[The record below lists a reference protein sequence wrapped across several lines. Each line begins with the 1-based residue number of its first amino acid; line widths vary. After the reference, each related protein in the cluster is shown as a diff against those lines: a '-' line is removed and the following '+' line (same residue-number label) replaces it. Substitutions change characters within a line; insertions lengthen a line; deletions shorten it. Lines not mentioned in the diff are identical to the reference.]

1 MTVCLSLM
9 GILGGCGTWGGTSG
23 PPPSPI
29 AGSPPTQ
36 ATTAA
41 PLTPRPIFYDFP
53 DIPFPQELSV
63 VRDDSYV
70 FQAGPGKAG
79 LLTLR
84 GRVDGNSLIN
94 FFQSAMARQNWEQRG
109 GFRYR
114 RSVLIFEKSER
125 TCVIKIHEKLYYTY
139 VEVYVATSSGRI

>member
-1 MTVCLSLM
+1 MTVYLSLM
-9 GILGGCGTWGGTSG
+9 GMLAGCGTWGGASG

-29 AGSPPTQ
+29 AGSPSTP
-36 ATTAA
+36 ASTAA
-41 PLTPRPIFYDFP
+41 SLTPRPIFYDFP

-63 VRDDSYV
+63 VHDESYV
-70 FQAGPGKAG
+70 FESGSGKAG

-84 GRVDGNSLIN
+84 GRVDINSLIN
-94 FFQSAMARQNWEQRG
+94 FFQSAMVRENWQQRG

-125 TCVIKIHEKLYYTY
+125 TCVIKIYDKLYYTY